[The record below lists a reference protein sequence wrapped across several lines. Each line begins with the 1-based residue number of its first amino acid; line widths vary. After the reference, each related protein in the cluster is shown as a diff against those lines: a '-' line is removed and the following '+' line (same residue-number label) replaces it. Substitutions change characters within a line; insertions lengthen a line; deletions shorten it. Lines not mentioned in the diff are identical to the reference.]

1 MKNLHSLQKRIEQ
14 LQELEDKLADFII
27 SSAKNAPI
35 YAGDMRKICTL
46 FNNVTCHKSELIL
59 KYKYRK

>member
-1 MKNLHSLQKRIEQ
+1 MKKLNSLQKRIEQ

-35 YAGDMRKICTL
+35 YAGDMRKICSL
-46 FNNVTCHKSELIL
+46 FNNVT
-59 KYKYRK
+59 

>member
-1 MKNLHSLQKRIEQ
+1 MKKLNSLQKRIEQ

-27 SSAKNAPI
+27 SSAKDIPI
-35 YAGDMRKICTL
+35 YFGDMRKICSL

-59 KYKYRK
+59 KYQDRK